1 MRTIAFFLCLMIAS
15 TFASAQTFNDT
26 VLTYNFNNTPVNGIK
41 IKTNLPF
48 TNSSQMPTIILE
60 GYNYSNV
67 APGSIGLILTYY
79 IYSNVF
85 YNASISSFGA
95 YTPPVYLANEG
106 GKVVIFINSKD
117 YHLRMAVRAFA
128 KGLPADIPANFQ
140 GWTTADEALTGT
152 SQLLVPYRNRL
163 AGDVYLQ
170 GGVWD
175 KNGDVAIG
183 TTTPGPYK
191 LTVEGTIGA
200 RRMKVAQ
207 GTWPDYVFEEDYHLP
222 ALAEVEDYI
231 KANKRLP
238 DVPSAAEVKKDG
250 LDVGE
255 MNERLLRK
263 VEELTLYV
271 IEQQKQVNALQEQN
285 QLLLKLFR
293 EGKSTKDTK
302 KPMKGN

>member
-1 MRTIAFFLCLMIAS
+1 MKKVLFILCLLITAIL
-15 TFASAQTFNDT
+15 ANAQSFNDT
-26 VLTYNFNNTPVNGIK
+26 ILTYHLNSTPMNGIK

-60 GYNYSNV
+60 GYNFSNI

-85 YNASISSFGA
+85 YNASITSFGS

-117 YHLRMAVRAFA
+117 YHLRMAIRGFA
-128 KGLPADIPANFQ
+128 KGLPAEIPANFQ

-152 SQLLVPYRNRL
+152 SQILVPYRSRL

-170 GGVWD
+170 GGIWD

-200 RRMKVAQ
+200 RRMKVMQ
-207 GTWPDYVFEEDYHLP
+207 GTWADFVFQPEYKLP
-222 ALAEVEDYI
+222 TLAEVEGYI
-231 KANKRLP
+231 KVNRHLP
-238 DVPSAAEVKKDG
+238 DVPSAEEVEKDG
-250 LDVGE
+250 LDLGE
-255 MNERLLRK
+255 MNKRLLQK
-263 VEELTLYV
+263 VEELTLYL
-271 IEQQKQVNALQEQN
+271 IELKKENDEMKQQQNKLLDRISKLEKSSSKQ
-285 QLLLKLFR
+285 
-293 EGKSTKDTK
+293 
-302 KPMKGN
+302 

>member
-1 MRTIAFFLCLMIAS
+1 MRKIAFFLCLMVAS
-15 TFASAQTFNDT
+15 TVANAQSFNDT
-26 VLTYNFNNTPVNGIK
+26 VLTYSINSTPVNGIK

-48 TNSSQMPTIILE
+48 TNGSQMPTIILE

-67 APGSIGLILTYY
+67 AAGSIGLILTYY
-79 IYSNVF
+79 VYSNVF
-85 YNASISSFGA
+85 YNASITSFGA

-128 KGLPADIPANFQ
+128 KGMPADIPANYQ
-140 GWTTADEALTGT
+140 GWTTADEAMTGT
-152 SQLLVPYRNRL
+152 SQLLVPYRSRL

-170 GGVWD
+170 GGIWD
-175 KNGDVAIG
+175 KNGNVAIG

-200 RRMKVAQ
+200 RRIKVAQ
-207 GTWPDYVFEEDYHLP
+207 GTWPDYVFEPEYELP
-222 ALAEVEDYI
+222 ALTEVEDYI
-231 KANKRLP
+231 KANKHLP

-250 LDVGE
+250 QDVGE

-271 IEQQKQVNALQEQN
+271 IELNKQNLQ
-285 QLLLKLFR
+285 LKD
-293 EGKSTKDTK
+293 EIETIKSKIK
-302 KPMKGN
+302 